1 MPLLITI
8 EGIDGSGKKI
18 WHLLNESRTE
28 GKSENKTI
36 VIDRYIDS
44 TFAYQGLEN
53 GIKISSIQEVV
64 EKTSD
69 LPLPDI
75 TFILDI
81 DPRTAHERLKNRKKE
96 TGEYS
101 NWDKLDLD
109 FHHRIRNHYLELKK
123 FFPERICIID
133 ANKNETEILTEVQAV
148 IKGCLPE
155 NTSEKGE
162 TPEITARREVFEET
176 NLVVENLEKITEGKV
191 FYANLPPGNQHWQ
204 GYFFQAYKYSGEIR
218 NKEVEKILDIKFLD
232 YHSPKALTSGHAY
245 QTRKYGKKNE
255 PVAYDSP
262 LILVGGQ
269 ENYEPRSLSSY
280 GAIKLVNYAIK
291 TFKEENIFSSHLR
304 KKLAHKFLAANF
316 SQTQKEKFILTR
328 YDSDAQKVGTLA
340 ARIYNRTYYYHL
352 EKNKRVAQEDKNF
365 KELSD
370 NVEYIKTVG
379 AEKEAIKKNNN
390 ALDSN
395 LKKKLPFVFAKA
407 TYATIPTHGGYDT
420 YCASLKQL
428 NKSFIILE
436 KNADFPAKSTKKLLP
451 KSSDINLEKVV
462 FSYPETKKKVL
473 DNFSFTFE
481 KGEKYGIAGPN
492 GVGKST
498 LFRLIVKLYQ
508 PHLGNNI
515 LYPDLY
521 QETIHKKKLEK
532 IAKKLGMKEFM
543 DKLPARQNLS
553 EGQKQL
559 VSLMR
564 VFIKDY
570 QIYLFDE
577 FLSNVA
583 TDLKEKI
590 LPIVFQE
597 LDGKT
602 VIVIIFKPA
611 IDNRYS
617 KSELVSH
624 AGEKIT
630 AIPIKDIQEIEKY
643 KEKFTSVFIDEIHFF
658 PPEAISYLNELVRQN
673 KEIIVAGLD

>member
-291 TFKEENIFSSHLR
+291 TFKEENSSEL
-304 KKLAHKFLAANF
+304 
-316 SQTQKEKFILTR
+316 
-328 YDSDAQKVGTLA
+328 
-340 ARIYNRTYYYHL
+340 
-352 EKNKRVAQEDKNF
+352 NKRVAQEDKNF

-498 LFRLIVKLYQ
+498 LFRL
-508 PHLGNNI
+508 GNNI

-602 VIVIIFKPA
+602 VIVISHDPA
-611 IDNRYS
+611 TLQYLNEIYQFTPNGLKKINQKYDRKQSTNKY